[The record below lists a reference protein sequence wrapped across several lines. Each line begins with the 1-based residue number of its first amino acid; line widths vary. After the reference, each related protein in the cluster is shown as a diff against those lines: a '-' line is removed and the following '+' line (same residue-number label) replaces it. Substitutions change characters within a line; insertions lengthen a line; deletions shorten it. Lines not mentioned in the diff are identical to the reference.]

1 MSADETQTPGASAE
15 SPDEQEPQRPA
26 LRVVRGDATP
36 EEGAARG
43 AGRAAAAGSAPDE
56 PAPRHTSV
64 WASRERLVRAPHVHG
79 RGAWRASAWP
89 R

>member
-1 MSADETQTPGASAE
+1 MSGDETSAE
-15 SPDEQEPQRPA
+15 A
-26 LRVVRGDATP
+26 LAPVIPISVARGNATP
-36 EEGAARG
+36 EEVAALV
-43 AGRAAAAGSAPDE
+43 AVLAAAAASATDD

>member
-1 MSADETQTPGASAE
+1 MSEQTPAE
-15 SPDEQEPQRPA
+15 ATAQVIPISVA
-26 LRVVRGDATP
+26 RGNATP
-36 EEGAARG
+36 EEVAALV
-43 AGRAAAAGSAPDE
+43 AVLAAAAASAADE

>member
-1 MSADETQTPGASAE
+1 MA
-15 SPDEQEPQRPA
+15 A
-26 LRVVRGDATP
+26 LVAVL
-36 EEGAARG
+36 
-43 AGRAAAAGSAPDE
+43 AAAAGSAADE

-64 WASRERLVRAPHVHG
+64 WAARERLVRAPHVHG

>member
-1 MSADETQTPGASAE
+1 MSEQTPAE
-15 SPDEQEPQRPA
+15 ATAQVIPITVA
-26 LRVVRGDATP
+26 RGTATP
-36 EEGAARG
+36 EEVAALI
-43 AGRAAAAGSAPDE
+43 AVLAAGSAADE

>member
-1 MSADETQTPGASAE
+1 MSGNETSDE
-15 SPDEQEPQRPA
+15 A
-26 LRVVRGDATP
+26 LAPVIPITV
-36 EEGAARG
+36 ARG
-43 AGRAAAAGSAPDE
+43 NATAEEVAALVAVLAAAAASAPEE

-64 WASRERLVRAPHVHG
+64 WASRERLMRAPHVHG